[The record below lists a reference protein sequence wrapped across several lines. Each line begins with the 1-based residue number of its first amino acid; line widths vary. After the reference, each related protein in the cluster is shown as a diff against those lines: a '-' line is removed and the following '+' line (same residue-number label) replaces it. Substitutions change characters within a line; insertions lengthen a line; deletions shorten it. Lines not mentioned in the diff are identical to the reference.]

1 MVLEII
7 FIILVMF
14 AAFLAVCGVGAIIAL
29 MMAEENRQVCRN
41 CKHYDA
47 QMSCCWKKFMKVIP
61 GESCKN
67 FEKAK
72 EE

>member
-1 MVLEII
+1 MVMEII
-7 FIILVMF
+7 FIVLVMF
-14 AAFLAVCGVGAIIAL
+14 VAFLAVYGVGSIIA
-29 MMAEENRQVCRN
+29 MMFDEENGQVCRN

-61 GESCKN
+61 GESCRSY
-67 FEKAK
+67 EKAK